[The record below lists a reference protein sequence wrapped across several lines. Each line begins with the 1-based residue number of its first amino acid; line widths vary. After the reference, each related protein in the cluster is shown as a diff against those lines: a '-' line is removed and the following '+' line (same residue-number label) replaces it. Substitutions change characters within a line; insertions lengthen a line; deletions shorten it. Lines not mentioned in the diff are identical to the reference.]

1 MKQSNK
7 QMQRQPRSKLVSA
20 NLPLETVNKLNE
32 ICRESGL
39 SRTALIRQ
47 AVAGLLESGANDGA
61 IALNL
66 VLLMEKLQEAQAF
79 LSQDDFAELA
89 GYVENIVKLK
99 GGDKNGSF

>member
-1 MKQSNK
+1 MKQSK
-7 QMQRQPRSKLVSA
+7 GQMRRQPRSKLVSA
-20 NLPLETVNKLNE
+20 SLPLETVDKLNE
-32 ICRESGL
+32 ICRETGL

-47 AVAGLLESGANDGA
+47 AVAGLLEDGANDGV

-66 VLLMEKLQEAQAF
+66 VLLMEKLQEAQAS